1 MGYDRFNPY
10 QDTPYYPIQGK
21 ENRGKYAKYKD
32 DLKEVKNL
40 ILVGRLAEYMYYNM
54 DMITKRALDIYETQI
69 KDK

>member
-1 MGYDRFNPY
+1 MAYDRFDPS
-10 QDTPYYPIQGK
+10 QDTPYYPIPGQ